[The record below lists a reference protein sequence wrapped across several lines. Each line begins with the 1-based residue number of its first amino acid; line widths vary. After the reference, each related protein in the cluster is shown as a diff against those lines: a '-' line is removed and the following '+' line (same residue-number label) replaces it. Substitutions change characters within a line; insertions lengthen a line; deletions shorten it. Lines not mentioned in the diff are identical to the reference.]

1 MPRILVIDDT
11 AVMLELYQEILSDEG
26 YEIHLDT
33 GPTLDLQ
40 QVEQVAPDLIILDY
54 LFGSEAQGLVM
65 VQQLTMH
72 PTTARIPVIV
82 CTAAVDLIKA
92 VQPDLERQGIA
103 VLYKPFA
110 IDDLLLVV
118 AQVLAPRAQE
128 VGAQ

>member
-118 AQVLAPRAQE
+118 AQVLVPRAQE